1 MLKVA
6 KFGGTS
12 LSSAAQTA
20 KAIDVVMA
28 DPARRYVV
36 VSAPGKRSAGDKKIT
51 DLLYSLHKNRGDA
64 ALAEKIF
71 GAISNRFFLIAVGL
85 GIKLDLDS
93 ILEEIWENI
102 SSGATVDYI
111 ASRGEYLNGL
121 IIAEALRYQFVDAK
135 DVVRFDET
143 GRYDEVATKLCI
155 GSLRGLENAV
165 IPGFYGSMPDGSIKT
180 FTRGGSDITGS
191 IVAEAVGADVYE
203 NWTDVDGFLM
213 ADPRIVKNPKTIKV
227 VTYSELR
234 ELAYMGACVL
244 HDEAIFPVQKAGIP
258 INIRNTNNWSN
269 DGTMIV
275 PDCFAQRETPG
286 TVVGIAGR
294 ENFTVITLAK
304 ARMNQEVGFVRKLCG
319 VLEKHGVS
327 FEHMPSGIDTISI
340 IIDDEQLDGKTDLV
354 VTEIKKVCSPES
366 VVVER
371 ELAMICVVGRAM
383 ARTVGVAAE
392 LFGSL
397 AKAGVNVRTIDQG
410 ASERSIILGVSNSD
424 YKNAVNAVYKAFA
437 G

>member
-1 MLKVA
+1 
-6 KFGGTS
+6 
-12 LSSAAQTA
+12 
-20 KAIDVVMA
+20 
-28 DPARRYVV
+28 
-36 VSAPGKRSAGDKKIT
+36 
-51 DLLYSLHKNRGDA
+51 
-64 ALAEKIF
+64 
-71 GAISNRFFLIAVGL
+71 
-85 GIKLDLDS
+85 
-93 ILEEIWENI
+93 
-102 SSGATVDYI
+102 
-111 ASRGEYLNGL
+111 
-121 IIAEALRYQFVDAK
+121 
-135 DVVRFDET
+135 
-143 GRYDEVATKLCI
+143 
-155 GSLRGLENAV
+155 
-165 IPGFYGSMPDGSIKT
+165 
-180 FTRGGSDITGS
+180 
-191 IVAEAVGADVYE
+191 
-203 NWTDVDGFLM
+203 
-213 ADPRIVKNPKTIKV
+213 
-227 VTYSELR
+227 
-234 ELAYMGACVL
+234 
-244 HDEAIFPVQKAGIP
+244 
-258 INIRNTNNWSN
+258 
-269 DGTMIV
+269 MIV